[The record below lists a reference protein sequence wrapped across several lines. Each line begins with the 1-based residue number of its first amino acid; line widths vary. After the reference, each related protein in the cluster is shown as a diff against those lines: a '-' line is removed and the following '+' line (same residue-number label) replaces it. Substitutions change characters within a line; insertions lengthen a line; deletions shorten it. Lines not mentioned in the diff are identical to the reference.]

1 MGFIFAFMNIKNTFR
16 SLQYRNY
23 LLFFSGQ
30 SISLIGTWTQRIA
43 TPWLVYRMTNSPLL
57 LGLVAFAGQLPTFLI
72 SPYAGV
78 ITDRIDR
85 YKLLLATQV
94 LAMIQAFI
102 LCILFF
108 MHALQVW
115 HIVALGI
122 FLGVINAFD
131 VPARQSLVIKMVDNK
146 EDLGNAI
153 ALNSSMVNAAR
164 LIGPSIAGLLIA
176 YFGEGYCFLINGI
189 SYLFVLTTLS
199 FIKIKSEVP
208 IPSGNN
214 LLKEFREGF
223 AYTFNHLTIRA
234 LMLLLALVSLVGMP
248 YTILMPIFAGKI
260 LHGSSHTFGFLM
272 AATGIGALVGS
283 LYMASRKTV
292 TGLERLIPVATLI
305 FGCGIIVFSLSRN
318 FYFSFIILLF
328 TGLGMIFQMAA
339 SNTIIQTI
347 VDDNKRGRVMSF
359 YTMAFMGTAPF
370 GSILAGWSAK
380 LIGAPATLIIGGVG
394 CIAGSIAFL
403 SVLPKIR
410 KMLNRIYAQQH
421 LDKISS
427 EISLEAEP

>member
-1 MGFIFAFMNIKNTFR
+1 MNIKNTFR

-43 TPWLVYRMTNSPLL
+43 TLWLVYRMTGSPLL
-57 LGLVAFAGQLPTFLI
+57 LGVVGFAGQLPTFLM

-85 YKLLLATQV
+85 YKVLLSTQV

-108 MHALQVW
+108 MHRIEVW
-115 HIVALGI
+115 QIITLGI
-122 FLGVINAFD
+122 VLGLINAFD

-146 EDLGNAI
+146 QDLGNAI

-164 LIGPSIAGLLIA
+164 LIGPSIAGVLIV

-189 SYLFVLTTLS
+189 SYLFVITTLL
-199 FIKIKSEVP
+199 FIKIKPNVKLP
-208 IPSGNN
+208 DGKNIIQ
-214 LLKEFREGF
+214 EFREGF
-223 AYTFNHLTIRA
+223 YYTFSNITIRT
-234 LMLLLALVSLVGMP
+234 LILLLALVSLVGMP
-248 YTILMPIFAGKI
+248 YTILMPVFAGKI

-292 TGLERLIPVATLI
+292 AGLEKLIPASTII
-305 FGCGIIVFSLSRN
+305 FGCGIIVFALSRN
-318 FYFSFIILLF
+318 FYFSLFILLF

-347 VDDNKRGRVMSF
+347 VDERKRGRVMSF

-370 GSILAGWSAK
+370 GSILAGWSAN
-380 LIGAPATLIIGGVG
+380 LIGAPDTLVIGGFL
-394 CIAGSIAFL
+394 CIAGAIAYL
-403 SVLPKIR
+403 VVLPKIL
-410 KMLNRIYAQQH
+410 KMLTLIYDQNK
-421 LDKISS
+421 LDKK
-427 EISLEAEP
+427 

>member
-1 MGFIFAFMNIKNTFR
+1 MAYKMNIKNTFR
-16 SLQYRNY
+16 SLQYKNY

-43 TPWLVYRMTNSPLL
+43 TPWLVYRMTHSPLL
-57 LGLVAFAGQLPTFLI
+57 LGLVAFAGQLPTLLL

-85 YKLLLATQV
+85 YKVLLSTQV

-102 LCILFF
+102 LCILYFL
-108 MHALQVW
+108 HIIEVW
-115 HIVALGI
+115 HIIVLGI
-122 FLGVINAFD
+122 TLGIINAFD

-153 ALNSSMVNAAR
+153 ALNSSMVNVAR
-164 LIGPSIAGLLIA
+164 LIGPSVAGLLIT

-189 SYLFVLTTLS
+189 SYLFVISTLS
-199 FIKIKSEVP
+199 FIKIKSDARLV
-208 IPSGNN
+208 SGKNI
-214 LLKEFREGF
+214 LQEFKEGF
-223 AYTFNHLTIRA
+223 IYTFNNLTIRA
-234 LMLLLALVSLVGMP
+234 LILLLGLISLVGMP
-248 YTILMPIFAGKI
+248 YTILMPIFADKI

-292 TGLERLIPVATLI
+292 AGLEKLIPVSALI
-305 FGCGIIVFSLSRN
+305 FGSGIIAFALSRN
-318 FYFSFIILLF
+318 FYLSMFILLF

-347 VDDNKRGRVMSF
+347 VDEGKRGRVMSF

-380 LIGAPATLIIGGVG
+380 LIGAPATLIIGGFL
-394 CIAGSIAFL
+394 CIAGSVAYLLI
-403 SVLPKIR
+403 LPKIR
-410 KMLNRIYAQQH
+410 KMLTQIYKQH
-421 LDKISS
+421 NLFEKIKSVNIS
-427 EISLEAEP
+427 EGRF

>member
-1 MGFIFAFMNIKNTFR
+1 MNIKNTFR

-43 TPWLVYRMTNSPLL
+43 TPWLVYRMTHSALL
-57 LGLVAFAGQLPTFLI
+57 LGLVGFAGQLPTFLL

-85 YKLLLATQV
+85 YKVLLSTQV
-94 LAMIQAFI
+94 MAMIQAFI

-108 MHALQVW
+108 THSIEVW
-115 HIVALGI
+115 QIIVLGI
-122 FLGVINAFD
+122 FLGMINAFD

-146 EDLGNAI
+146 HDLGNAI

-164 LIGPSIAGLLIA
+164 LIGPSIAGVLIA

-189 SYLFVLTTLS
+189 SYLFVITTLL
-199 FIKIKSEVP
+199 FITIKP
-208 IPSGNN
+208 D
-214 LLKEFREGF
+214 LKLAGEKNIFREFREGF
-223 AYTFNHLTIRA
+223 SYTFGNITIRA
-234 LMLLLALVSLVGMP
+234 LILMLALVSLVGMP

-272 AATGIGALVGS
+272 AATGIGALCGS

-292 TGLERLIPVATLI
+292 AGLEKLIPVSTFI
-305 FGCGIIVFSLSRN
+305 FGCGIIVFALSRN
-318 FYFSFIILLF
+318 FYFSMFTLLF
-328 TGLGMIFQMAA
+328 TGLGMIFQMAS

-347 VDDNKRGRVMSF
+347 VDERKRGRVMSF

-370 GSILAGWSAK
+370 GSFLAGWSAN
-380 LIGAPATLIIGGVG
+380 LIGAPATLVVGGIL
-394 CIAGSIAFL
+394 CIAGSIAYLF
-403 SVLPKIR
+403 VLPKIR
-410 KMLNRIYAQQH
+410 KMLTPIYEQH
-421 LDKISS
+421 YLDKK
-427 EISLEAEP
+427 

>member
-1 MGFIFAFMNIKNTFR
+1 MSLKNTFR

-43 TPWLVYRMTNSPLL
+43 TPWLVYRMTHSPLL
-57 LGLVAFAGQLPTFLI
+57 LGLVAFAGQLPTFIL

-85 YKLLLATQV
+85 YKVLLSTQV
-94 LAMIQAFI
+94 LAMLQAFI

-108 MHALQVW
+108 MHALEVW

-122 FLGVINAFD
+122 FLGMINAFD

-146 EDLGNAI
+146 QDLGNAI

-164 LIGPSIAGLLIA
+164 LIGPSVAGVLIA
-176 YFGEGYCFLINGI
+176 YVGEGYCFLINGI
-189 SYLFVLTTLS
+189 SYLFVITTLA
-199 FIKIKSEVP
+199 FIRIKRDV
-208 IPSGNN
+208 ITLSGKNMIQ
-214 LLKEFREGF
+214 EFREGF
-223 AYTFNHLTIRA
+223 TYTFNHITIRA
-234 LMLLLALVSLVGMP
+234 LILLLALVSLVGMP
-248 YTILMPIFAGKI
+248 YTILMPVFAGKI

-292 TGLERLIPVATLI
+292 AGLEKLIPAATII
-305 FGCGIIVFSLSRN
+305 FGCGVIAFSLSRN
-318 FYFSFIILLF
+318 FYISMFVLLF

-339 SNTIIQTI
+339 SNTIIQTV
-347 VDDNKRGRVMSF
+347 VDESKRGRVMSF

-370 GSILAGWSAK
+370 GSLLAGWSAN
-380 LIGAPATLIIGGVG
+380 LIGAPATLIVGGFL
-394 CIAGSIAFL
+394 CIAGAIAYLFE
-403 SVLPKIR
+403 LPKIR
-410 KMLNRIYAQQH
+410 IMLGQIYMQQA
-421 LDKISS
+421 LDKKS
-427 EISLEAEP
+427 EVSIGE